1 MEKIMRILLMIIC
14 ILLICPSLWA
24 QRSLNDPNVRQAI
37 NALKS
42 EPSIKEVQEAAL
54 KFYHADPDTVNSL
67 RTRAQLKSLLPDV
80 NVRFR
85 TGNNRVYIDT
95 FDYITGD
102 PNGLSGTQKPYITQ
116 NDDST
121 GNAKELEFSGA
132 WSFSRLMFNPE
143 VLDVSSMA
151 ALQEGILKEVT
162 RLYYTRRRLQIDL
175 ILSDPTDL
183 EAILSKE
190 LRLEEVTANL
200 NALTNHFLSNYQ
212 QSVVWNK

>member
-1 MEKIMRILLMIIC
+1 MKALYLSLLW
-14 ILLICPSLWA
+14 LFVLNHQSLWA
-24 QRSLNDPNVRQAI
+24 QRSLNDPNIRQAI

-42 EPSIKEVQEAAL
+42 EPSVKEVQEAAL
-54 KFYHADPDTVNSL
+54 RFYHADPETVNSL
-67 RTRAQLKSLLPDV
+67 RSRAQLKSLLPDV

-95 FDYITGD
+95 FDYLQGD
-102 PNGLSGTQKPYITQ
+102 PNAGLTGNKNYRTQL
-116 NDDST
+116 DDSV
-121 GNAKELEFSGA
+121 GNAKELEISGA
-132 WSFSRLMFNPE
+132 WSFSRLLFNPE

-175 ILSDPTDL
+175 ILSDPNDL
-183 EAILSKE
+183 EAVLSKE

-200 NALTNHFLSNYQ
+200 NALTNNFLSSYQ
-212 QSVVWNK
+212 PQNAVFNKD

>member
-1 MEKIMRILLMIIC
+1 MRILFVIIMISC
-14 ILLICPSLWA
+14 TFQSLWA

-102 PNGLSGTQKPYITQ
+102 PNGLGGTQKPYITQ

-200 NALTNHFLSNYQ
+200 NALTNNFLSNYQ
-212 QSVVWNK
+212 QSIMWNK